1 MVYNHE
7 NDKLRENFVLFF
19 IFSRLCYSY
28 SEFKRIVI
36 FLGCFN
42 FFETMSWIQVRKK
55 NDSIKNARE
64 MRYYTLNCLGA
75 ASASTPKLD
84 FSDVGQ

>member
-1 MVYNHE
+1 
-7 NDKLRENFVLFF
+7 
-19 IFSRLCYSY
+19 
-28 SEFKRIVI
+28 
-36 FLGCFN
+36 
-42 FFETMSWIQVRKK
+42 MSWIQVRKK